1 MQLNAPGRGRMLL
14 SLCGHQDWRELGI
27 RMETLS
33 FRPWPRHGWQGPTLK
48 PLKVL
53 AQPGKLVWTC
63 HSVQVGLPASTRSQ
77 TAQVLGLLGAW

>member
-1 MQLNAPGRGRMLL
+1 MQLNAPGGGQMPLAVY
-14 SLCGHQDWRELGI
+14 GHQDWRELGI

-33 FRPWPRHGWQGPTLK
+33 FHLWPRHGWHGPIPR

-63 HSVQVGLPASTRSQ
+63 LVVMVCR
-77 TAQVLGLLGAW
+77 